1 MTTQISQLPGCPPP
15 EDDDEIDL
23 LDLLIVLAR
32 NKFLIAG
39 TVLLFALGAAGATFF
54 MTPAY
59 EASARFLPVTYN
71 SPIEVGVVGDI
82 VKSRRVLANVA
93 LQLNLAEK
101 WTMPDQ
107 NDLMEAMKKAVTFKT
122 AKDLPTMVIQGE
134 APEAQTAADLANMV
148 LSETE
153 KTLFLLQQ
161 EQMAFVQKRKTAL
174 QTELKETQR
183 EFNNAEQAMMKA
195 VEAFGTTPELKKE
208 LADFQNKDKEVSP
221 TLLQQLPDGGV
232 AYLEALRTLRSQ
244 ETLYFS
250 LIKQFSE
257 VLEQEKAEPIS
268 FQVLEKAAVPDKR
281 SRPRRTL
288 IVVLAA
294 FLGAFLG
301 VFGAFI
307 REFARNARTDPERK
321 AKLDELS
328 DAMKIFKRTAKA
340 RK

>member
-1 MTTQISQLPGCPPP
+1 MTSEPSPLLSCPP
-15 EDDDEIDL
+15 ENDDEIDL

-32 NKFLIAG
+32 NKFFIIG
-39 TVLLFALGAAGATFF
+39 TALLFALLAAGATFF

-59 EASARFLPVTYN
+59 EATARFLPVTYN
-71 SPIEVGVVGDI
+71 SPIEVGVVGDL
-82 VKSRRVLANVA
+82 VQSRSVLTNVA
-93 LQLNLAEK
+93 LQLSLAEAWK
-101 WTMPDQ
+101 TADQ
-107 NDLMEAMKKAVTFKT
+107 NVLLKKLKEAVTFKT
-122 AKDLPTMVIQGE
+122 QKDAPTMVITSE
-134 APEAQTAADLANMV
+134 APEAQQAADIANAI

-161 EQMAFVQKRKTAL
+161 EQMAFVKKRKSTL
-174 QTELKETQR
+174 EQELRETQK
-183 EFNNAEQAMMKA
+183 EFSLAEEAMMKA
-195 VEAFGTTPELKKE
+195 AETFGTTPELKKE
-208 LADFQNKDKEVSP
+208 LADFQNKEKQISP
-221 TLLQQLPDGGV
+221 SLLQQLPDGGV

-244 ETLYFS
+244 ETLYYS

-288 IVVLAA
+288 IVVLAG
-294 FLGAFLG
+294 FLGGFLG
-301 VFGAFI
+301 VFGAFV
-307 REFARNARTDPERK
+307 REFARNARKDPERK

>member
-1 MTTQISQLPGCPPP
+1 MTSDHSPLLSFPPP
-15 EDDDEIDL
+15 EDEDEIDL

-32 NKFLIAG
+32 NKFFIAG
-39 TVLLFALGAAGATFF
+39 TTFLFALATAGATFF
-54 MTPAY
+54 MAPAY
-59 EASARFLPVTYN
+59 EATTRFLPVTYN

>member
-1 MTTQISQLPGCPPP
+1 MSIRKHFFLSPTTP
-15 EDDDEIDL
+15 
-23 LDLLIVLAR
+23 
-32 NKFLIAG
+32 
-39 TVLLFALGAAGATFF
+39 
-54 MTPAY
+54 
-59 EASARFLPVTYN
+59 
-71 SPIEVGVVGDI
+71 PIEVALSAISSKAG
-82 VKSRRVLANVA
+82 SVLANVA

-161 EQMAFVQKRKTAL
+161 EQMAFVQKRKAAL
-174 QTELKETQR
+174 QAELKETQR
-183 EFNNAEQAMMKA
+183 EFNTAEQVMMKA
-195 VEAFGTTPELKKE
+195 VETFGTTPELKKE

-250 LIKQFSE
+250 LIKQFSV

-268 FQVLEKAAVPDKR
+268 FQVLEKAAVPEKR
-281 SRPRRTL
+281 SRPRKTL
-288 IVVLAA
+288 IVILAA
-294 FLGAFLG
+294 FLGGFLG
-301 VFGAFI
+301 IFGAFV
-307 REFARNARTDPERK
+307 REFARNARKDPERK

-328 DAMKIFKRTAKA
+328 AAMRIFGGKNKSEN
-340 RK
+340 